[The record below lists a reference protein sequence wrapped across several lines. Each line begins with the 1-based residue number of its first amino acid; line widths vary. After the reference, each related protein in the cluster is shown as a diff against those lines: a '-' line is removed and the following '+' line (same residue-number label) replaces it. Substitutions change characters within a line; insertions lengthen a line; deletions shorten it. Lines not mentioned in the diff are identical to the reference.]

1 MPYFAEIAIPA
12 DVVALREKA
21 PDEAAILVSEFGE
34 SLIAVVKPSKVFI
47 PMFEMPSSCS
57 CSIYE
62 TQLREAAAQFG
73 GPLSIYY
80 EGSTYEGLMYVK
92 TAQGTLYY
100 GFLVLVRAEA
110 LNGLR
115 PSQYPEADQSDRRIH
130 LNTLERF

>member
-1 MPYFAEIAIPA
+1 MSNFAEVAIPA

-34 SLIAVVKPSKVFI
+34 NLIAVVKSPKVFI
-47 PMFEMPSSCS
+47 PMFELPSSCS

-73 GPLSIYY
+73 GPLPIHY
-80 EGSTYEGLMYVK
+80 EGSTYEGLMYVQP
-92 TAQGTLYY
+92 AHGTLHY
-100 GFLVLVRAEA
+100 GFLVLVKAEA
-110 LNGLR
+110 LNILR
-115 PSQYPEADQSDRRIH
+115 PSQYPETDQSDRRIH